1 MVDHTYSQQLFHLL
15 EGFYN
20 SLTKEHYNYMSGRYP
35 LQITCTTS
43 MTSIVQVDNKT
54 QFLNAILDT
63 FFTQI
68 VSYLNAANSDAIEY
82 NAGIADSISS
92 LSISISST
100 RNFVGFQLPKKLRLP
115 KQIST
120 SVVNPNNEDE
130 HCLIWCLTIVN

>member
-1 MVDHTYSQQLFHLL
+1 
-15 EGFYN
+15 
-20 SLTKEHYNYMSGRYP
+20 
-35 LQITCTTS
+35 

-63 FFTQI
+63 FFTQL

-100 RNFVGFQLPKKLRLP
+100 RNFVGFQLPK
-115 KQIST
+115 
-120 SVVNPNNEDE
+120 N
-130 HCLIWCLTIVN
+130 

>member
-1 MVDHTYSQQLFHLL
+1 
-15 EGFYN
+15 
-20 SLTKEHYNYMSGRYP
+20 
-35 LQITCTTS
+35 

-82 NAGIADSISS
+82 NEGIADSISS

-100 RNFVGFQLPKKLRLP
+100 RNCLGFSFQR
-115 KQIST
+115 
-120 SVVNPNNEDE
+120 N
-130 HCLIWCLTIVN
+130 